1 VSVEEWARGQ
11 AERRYPQ
18 GWSDDPT
25 RVRLGRESAEWMAGH
40 AFDALLSDE
49 AVTAVFAE
57 IDGLDS
63 EYRLDE
69 SDMRERARAALQAA
83 ISAATKGDT
92 RE

>member
-1 VSVEEWARGQ
+1 MSVEEWARGQ

-49 AVTAVFAE
+49 AVRAAARG
-57 IDGLDS
+57 IGASDHPIGLQIAQS
-63 EYRLDE
+63 
-69 SDMRERARAALQAA
+69 ALQAA
-83 ISAATKGDT
+83 VDAVTEGEGD
-92 RE
+92 E